1 MDLELNG
8 KVAVITGGSLGIGKA
23 IAQELALEGAR
34 VVICARRPELLQDA
48 ARDIEQETGGKVLA
62 VPTDTTQPDQVANLF
77 NVTIAEFGSVDILV
91 NNAAVV
97 GGLLQGPLEEA
108 TEELLT
114 EDLDT
119 KVVGY
124 FRTAQAAAPLMKEQG
139 WGRIINIGGMSGRY
153 SGVIS
158 GVRNAAVAHLTK
170 TLSGQLGPYGITVN
184 TIHPGTV
191 RTERTDE
198 MYEEEALATGVPQGR
213 HRPTSGQSAIDRTHR
228 RIRRDS
234 APGVL
239 PGLPKG
245 RSHHGRGYC
254 GGRRPWLGG
263 VLLEQAGQKLQ
274 GIREAIYPAF
284 PYHGSRAQEVIR
296 PSCGCAHGR
305 LKAKDASGA
314 RGIGISPNGTSM
326 ITGALRSSA

>member
-1 MDLELNG
+1 MDLELVG
-8 KVAVITGGSLGIGKA
+8 KVAVVTGGSLGIGKA
-23 IAQELALEGAR
+23 IARELALEGAR

-48 ARDIEQETGGKVLA
+48 ASDIERETGNEVVA

-77 NVTIAEFGSVDILV
+77 ETTMSHFGRVDILV

-124 FRTAQAAAPLMKEQG
+124 FRTAQIAAPIMKRQG

-170 TLSGQLGPYGITVN
+170 TLSGQLAPHGITVN
-184 TIHPGTV
+184 TVHPGTV
-191 RTERTDE
+191 RTERTDAD
-198 MYEEEALATGVPQGR
+198 YEADADAQSIPKSEVARRAAGAQAIGRIVESSEVAHLVCFLASPKAAAITGEVIAVDG
-213 HRPTSGQSAIDRTHR
+213 
-228 RIRRDS
+228 
-234 APGVL
+234 
-239 PGLPKG
+239 
-245 RSHHGRGYC
+245 GRG
-254 GGRRPWLGG
+254 
-263 VLLEQAGQKLQ
+263 
-274 GIREAIYPAF
+274 
-284 PYHGSRAQEVIR
+284 
-296 PSCGCAHGR
+296 
-305 LKAKDASGA
+305 
-314 RGIGISPNGTSM
+314 
-326 ITGALRSSA
+326 SAVFF

>member
-1 MDLELNG
+1 M
-8 KVAVITGGSLGIGKA
+8 S
-23 IAQELALEGAR
+23 
-34 VVICARRPELLQDA
+34 
-48 ARDIEQETGGKVLA
+48 
-62 VPTDTTQPDQVANLF
+62 
-77 NVTIAEFGSVDILV
+77 EFGRVDILV

-198 MYEEEALATGVPQGR
+198 MYEEEALATGQSPRKTSPDERTEAQSIGR
-213 HRPTSGQSAIDRTHR
+213 IVESAEIAHLVCFLASRKAAAITGEVIAVD
-228 RIRRDS
+228 
-234 APGVL
+234 G
-239 PGLPKG
+239 
-245 RSHHGRGYC
+245 GRG
-254 GGRRPWLGG
+254 
-263 VLLEQAGQKLQ
+263 
-274 GIREAIYPAF
+274 
-284 PYHGSRAQEVIR
+284 
-296 PSCGCAHGR
+296 
-305 LKAKDASGA
+305 
-314 RGIGISPNGTSM
+314 
-326 ITGALRSSA
+326 SAVFF

>member
-1 MDLELNG
+1 MDLELND
-8 KVAVITGGSLGIGKA
+8 KVAVVTGGSLGIGKA
-23 IAQELALEGAR
+23 IARELAMEGAR
-34 VVICARRPELLQDA
+34 VVICARRPDLLQDA
-48 ARDIEQETGGKVLA
+48 VSELEQETGAKVLA
-62 VPTDTTQPDQVANLF
+62 VPTDTTQPNQVSNLF
-77 NVTIAEFGSVDILV
+77 ETTLSNFGRIDILV

-124 FRTAQAAAPLMKEQG
+124 FRTAQAAAPHMKRQG

-170 TLSGQLGPYGITVN
+170 TLSGQLGSYGITVN

-198 MYEEEALATGVPQGR
+198 MYEEEAAAQDIAKEEVAQRAAEVQSIGRIVESAEIANLVCFLASPKAAAITGEVIAVDG
-213 HRPTSGQSAIDRTHR
+213 
-228 RIRRDS
+228 
-234 APGVL
+234 
-239 PGLPKG
+239 
-245 RSHHGRGYC
+245 GRG
-254 GGRRPWLGG
+254 
-263 VLLEQAGQKLQ
+263 
-274 GIREAIYPAF
+274 
-284 PYHGSRAQEVIR
+284 
-296 PSCGCAHGR
+296 
-305 LKAKDASGA
+305 
-314 RGIGISPNGTSM
+314 
-326 ITGALRSSA
+326 SAVFF

>member
-1 MDLELNG
+1 MDLALND
-8 KVAVITGGSLGIGKA
+8 KVAVVTGGSLGIGKA
-23 IAQELALEGAR
+23 IARELAIEGAR
-34 VVICARRPELLQDA
+34 VVICARRPGVLQEA
-48 ARDIEQETGGKVLA
+48 ASDIQRETGKEVLA
-62 VPTDTTQPDQVANLF
+62 VPADTTQADQVSNLF
-77 NVTIAEFGSVDILV
+77 ECAASHFGSVDILV

-124 FRTAQAAAPLMKEQG
+124 FRTAQAAAPLMKRQG

-198 MYEEEALATGVPQGR
+198 MYGEEAAVLGVPKEEVAEKAAGVQSIGR
-213 HRPTSGQSAIDRTHR
+213 IVEADEIAHLVCFLASPKAAAITGEVIAVD
-228 RIRRDS
+228 
-234 APGVL
+234 G
-239 PGLPKG
+239 
-245 RSHHGRGYC
+245 GRG
-254 GGRRPWLGG
+254 
-263 VLLEQAGQKLQ
+263 
-274 GIREAIYPAF
+274 
-284 PYHGSRAQEVIR
+284 
-296 PSCGCAHGR
+296 
-305 LKAKDASGA
+305 
-314 RGIGISPNGTSM
+314 
-326 ITGALRSSA
+326 SAVFF

>member
-1 MDLELNG
+1 MDMELDG
-8 KVAVITGGSLGIGKA
+8 KVAVVTGGSLGIGKA
-23 IAQELALEGAR
+23 IARELASEGAR

-48 ARDIEQETGGKVLA
+48 ASDIERETGGKVLA

-77 NVTIAEFGSVDILV
+77 DTTMSEFGSVDILV

-124 FRTAQAAAPLMKEQG
+124 FRTAQAAAPLMKKRG

-198 MYEEEALATGVPQGR
+198 MYEEEALATGVSKEDIARRADKAQSIGR
-213 HRPTSGQSAIDRTHR
+213 IVESAEIAHLVCFLA
-228 RIRRDS
+228 S
-234 APGVL
+234 
-239 PGLPKG
+239 PKAAAITG
-245 RSHHGRGYC
+245 EVIAVDGGRG
-254 GGRRPWLGG
+254 
-263 VLLEQAGQKLQ
+263 
-274 GIREAIYPAF
+274 
-284 PYHGSRAQEVIR
+284 
-296 PSCGCAHGR
+296 
-305 LKAKDASGA
+305 
-314 RGIGISPNGTSM
+314 
-326 ITGALRSSA
+326 SAVFF

>member
-1 MDLELNG
+1 MDLALNE
-8 KVAVITGGSLGIGKA
+8 KVAVVTGGSMGIGKA
-23 IAQELALEGAR
+23 IARELSMEGAR
-34 VVICARRPELLQDA
+34 VVICARRPEVLNA
-48 ARDIEQETGGKVLA
+48 AAVDIERETGNKVIT

-77 NVTIAEFGSVDILV
+77 DVTMSEFGRVDILV

-114 EDLDT
+114 DDLDT

-124 FRTAQAAAPLMKEQG
+124 FRTAQAAAPLMKGQG

-198 MYEEEALATGVPQGR
+198 MYEEEAAATGISKEEIASRAAKVQSIGR
-213 HRPTSGQSAIDRTHR
+213 IVEADEIAHLVCFLASPKAAAITGEVIAVD
-228 RIRRDS
+228 
-234 APGVL
+234 G
-239 PGLPKG
+239 
-245 RSHHGRGYC
+245 GRG
-254 GGRRPWLGG
+254 
-263 VLLEQAGQKLQ
+263 
-274 GIREAIYPAF
+274 
-284 PYHGSRAQEVIR
+284 
-296 PSCGCAHGR
+296 
-305 LKAKDASGA
+305 
-314 RGIGISPNGTSM
+314 
-326 ITGALRSSA
+326 SAVFF

>member
-1 MDLELNG
+1 MDLALND
-8 KVAVITGGSLGIGKA
+8 KVAVVTGGSLGIGKA
-23 IAQELALEGAR
+23 IARELAMEGAR
-34 VVICARRPELLQDA
+34 AVICARRPDLLQNA
-48 ARDIEQETGGKVLA
+48 ASQLEQETGSEVLA

-77 NVTIAEFGSVDILV
+77 GTAMSHFGRIDILV

-124 FRTAQAAAPLMKEQG
+124 FRTAQAAASHMKQHR

-158 GVRNAAVAHLTK
+158 GMRNAAVAHLTK

-184 TIHPGTV
+184 TIHPGTI

-198 MYEEEALATGVPQGR
+198 MYEEEAAAQGISKEEVAQRAAEAQSIGRIVESDEIAHLVCFLASPKAA
-213 HRPTSGQSAIDRTHR
+213 AIAGEVIAVD
-228 RIRRDS
+228 
-234 APGVL
+234 G
-239 PGLPKG
+239 
-245 RSHHGRGYC
+245 GRGAA
-254 GGRRPWLGG
+254 
-263 VLLEQAGQKLQ
+263 V
-274 GIREAIYPAF
+274 F
-284 PYHGSRAQEVIR
+284 F
-296 PSCGCAHGR
+296 
-305 LKAKDASGA
+305 
-314 RGIGISPNGTSM
+314 
-326 ITGALRSSA
+326 